1 MARTIEEIK
10 KSMTDQF
17 LSDETL
23 RQAYGITGDVTWES
37 TFSKVSVEN
46 MLMYVVAFV
55 AHTLE
60 VMMDAFRKDVDTQI
74 AQNIVPTVRWYHTQA
89 VAFQYG
95 DQLVY
100 NEEYGHFEYPEVDE
114 TKKLVKYCAV
124 KDRGGSIQ
132 ILVSGDSNG
141 VPSVLSNNVLSAF
154 KSYMNQVKV
163 AGVILDVKSLAADGI
178 RIQAEVQIDPQII
191 TTDGVRISDGTKAVE
206 AAINAYLANIVY
218 GGTFNKTNLVD
229 AIQKV
234 EGVVDVTL
242 GKVEVKPSGS
252 TSYTEMTSN
261 NYSAVSGCFKSE
273 KLNETIVYVV

>member
-10 KSMTDQF
+10 KSMTDRF

-23 RQAYGITGDVTWES
+23 RQAYGIEGDATWDS
-37 TFSKVSVEN
+37 SFSKVSVEN

-74 AQNIVPTVRWYHTQA
+74 AQNIVPTVRWYYTQA
-89 VAFQYG
+89 MAFQYG

-100 NEEYGHFEYPEVDE
+100 NEEYGHFESPEVNE
-114 TKKLVKYCAV
+114 EKKLVKYCAV

-132 ILVSGDSNG
+132 VLVSGETNG
-141 VPSVLSNNVLSAF
+141 APSVLSNNVLSAF

-178 RIQAEVQIDPQII
+178 RIAAEVQVDPQII
-191 TTDGVRISDGTKAVE
+191 SVDGVRISDGTKAIE
-206 AAINAYLANIVY
+206 DAINGYLANIVY
-218 GGTFNKTNLVD
+218 GGTFNKTKLVD
-229 AIQKV
+229 AIQNV

-252 TSYTEMTSN
+252 TSFKEMTSN
-261 NYSAVSGCFKSE
+261 NYTAVSGCFKSD
-273 KLNETIVYVV
+273 KLNETIAYVV

>member
-100 NEEYGHFEYPEVDE
+100 NEEYGHFEYPEVNED
-114 TKKLVKYCAV
+114 KKLVKYCAV

-132 ILVSGDSNG
+132 VLVSGDSNG
-141 VPSVLSNNVLSAF
+141 VPMVLSNDVLSAF
-154 KSYMNQVKV
+154 KNYMNQVKV

-218 GGTFNKTNLVD
+218 GGTFNKTKLVD

-234 EGVVDVTL
+234 EGVVDVIL

-252 TSYTEMTSN
+252 NFYTEMTSN
-261 NYSAVSGCFKSE
+261 NYSAVSGCFRSD
-273 KLNETIVYVV
+273 KLNETIAYVV

>member
-1 MARTIEEIK
+1 MARKIEEIK
-10 KSMTDQF
+10 KSMTDLF

-23 RQAYGITGDVTWES
+23 RQAYGITGDATWES

-74 AQNIVPTVRWYHTQA
+74 AQNIVPTVRWYHSQA
-89 VAFQYG
+89 MAFQYG

-100 NEEYGHFEYPEVDE
+100 NEEYGHFEYPEVNED
-114 TKKLVKYCAV
+114 KKLVKYCAV

-132 ILVSGDSNG
+132 VLVSGDSNG
-141 VPSVLSNNVLSAF
+141 VPSVLSNDVLSAF

-218 GGTFNKTNLVD
+218 GGTFNKTKLVD
-229 AIQKV
+229 AIQNV
-234 EGVVDVTL
+234 EGVADVIL
-242 GKVEVKPSGS
+242 GKVEVKASGS
-252 TSYTEMTSN
+252 TVYTEMTSN
-261 NYSAVSGCFKSE
+261 NYSAVSGCFQSD
-273 KLNETIVYVV
+273 KLNETIEYVV

>member
-23 RQAYGITGDVTWES
+23 RQAYGITGDVTWDS

-74 AQNIVPTVRWYHTQA
+74 AQNIVPTVRWYHAQA
-89 VAFQYG
+89 MSFQYG

-100 NEEYGHFEYPEVDE
+100 NEEYGHFEYPESDDS
-114 TKKLVKYCAV
+114 KKLIKYCAV

-206 AAINAYLANIVY
+206 DAINGYLANIVY
-218 GGTFNKTNLVD
+218 GGTLNKTKLVD
-229 AIQKV
+229 AIQNV

-252 TSYTEMTSN
+252 TVYVEMNGN
-261 NYSAVSGCFKSE
+261 NYTAVSGCFQSE
-273 KLNETIVYVV
+273 KLNETIAYVV